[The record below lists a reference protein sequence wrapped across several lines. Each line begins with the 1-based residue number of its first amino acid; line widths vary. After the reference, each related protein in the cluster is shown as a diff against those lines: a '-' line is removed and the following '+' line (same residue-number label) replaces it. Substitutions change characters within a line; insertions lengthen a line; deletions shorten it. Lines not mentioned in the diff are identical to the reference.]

1 MNDTLVSF
9 IIPAYNAST
18 TIVRCLDSIYNLNLK
33 GSSYEVIIIDDSSTD
48 KTVEIIQS
56 YSTTHPNITLLIQP
70 ENHRQGAARNRG
82 VSISHGK
89 YIHFLDSDDELDS
102 GIVSAITLAERLSLD
117 ICLLK
122 AKRVSTDQEVI
133 KSYELPF
140 DSDIVFGGIEFQEK
154 YPFWCTAPW
163 GYLFRKGF
171 IEKVSYPFA
180 EDVVY
185 EDSDFVNVH
194 LYNANRISYINQC
207 SYIMH
212 ENLAS
217 TTHTLSYK
225 HISDYALLGTRML
238 SFYNSLNNKESKF
251 ASFILEGGS
260 YNIMNSCK
268 NLFYLKSKQEIR
280 SFYDRFDTYA
290 DRQSLLQYREPKYC
304 WTNWTRFC
312 LAYRKLATLVVSVA
326 IPYFQAKQFITIR

>member
-1 MNDTLVSF
+1 MLVSF

-18 TIVRCLDSIYNLNLK
+18 TITRCMDSIYNLNLE
-33 GSSYEVIIIDDSSTD
+33 SSSFEVIIIDDSSTD
-48 KTVEIIQS
+48 NTVDIIQS

-89 YIHFLDSDDELDS
+89 YIHFLDSDDEIDY
-102 GIVSAITLAERLSLD
+102 GIVSAIAIAERHSLD

-122 AKRVSTDQEVI
+122 AKQVSTDQEVI
-133 KSYELPF
+133 KSYELPY
-140 DSDIVFGGIEFQEK
+140 DSDTVFGGIEFQEK

-163 GYLFRKGF
+163 AYLFKKEF

-180 EDVVY
+180 EDVFY

-194 LYNANRISYINQC
+194 LYNAKRICYADQC
-207 SYIMH
+207 CYIMH
-212 ENLAS
+212 ENPTS

-238 SFYNSLNNKESKF
+238 SFYNSLSNKESKF
-251 ASFILEGGS
+251 ASLILEGGS
-260 YNIMNSCK
+260 YNIMKSCK
-268 NLFYLKSKQEIR
+268 NLFKLKSKQAIR
-280 SFYDRFDTYA
+280 SFYDRFDTYT
-290 DRQSLLQYREPKYC
+290 DRLSLLQYREPKYC
-304 WTNWTRFC
+304 WTKWTRFC
-312 LAYRKLATLVVSVA
+312 LSYRQLATFVVCVA
-326 IPYFQAKQFITIR
+326 ISSGLTKQLKNIR